1 MEKQS
6 YSINYSFIHSFNQSF
21 LLFLFMSKA
30 KKVIVI
36 VGPTCSGKTG
46 VAISLAEKIPSEII
60 SADSRQV
67 YKYLTIGT
75 AKPTMEERKRAKH
88 HFVDFLEPDENYNVS
103 KFEKDVLQKIEEL
116 HKKKLI
122 PIAAGGSGLYIRA
135 IVDGI
140 FDVVDT
146 DEKYR
151 AELMTLREKHGN
163 EYLLEKLKKYDPKSA
178 EKLIPQNWKRI
189 IRALEV
195 YKLTGEPIW
204 KLQAEYKRE
213 ARFNFFQY
221 GLNWNRETLYKN
233 IELRVDKM
241 IEQGLVDEVKEILAL
256 GFKKNLNALNT
267 VGYKEIIEY
276 LDRKITLERAIELI
290 KRNTRRYAKRQLT
303 WFRKDKRIKWLD
315 INNKEDLSKVTQSI
329 IEDIS

>member
-1 MEKQS
+1 
-6 YSINYSFIHSFNQSF
+6 
-21 LLFLFMSKA
+21 MSKA

-75 AKPTMEERKRAKH
+75 AKPTLEEMKKVKH
-88 HFVDFLEPDENYNVS
+88 HFIDFLEPDKSYNVS

-116 HKKKLI
+116 HKQKLI
-122 PIAAGGSGLYIRA
+122 PIVAGGSGLYIRA

-151 AELMTLREKHGN
+151 AELMNLREKHGN
-163 EYLLEKLKKYDPKSA
+163 EFLLEKLRKYDPKSA

-213 ARFNFFQY
+213 TNINFFQY
-221 GLNWNRETLYKN
+221 GLNWNRQTLYKN
-233 IELRVDKM
+233 IELRVDNM
-241 IEQGLVDEVKEILAL
+241 IEQGLVNEVKEILSM
-256 GFKKNLNALNT
+256 GYPKNINALNT

-276 LDRKITLERAIELI
+276 LDDKITLQRAIELI

-303 WFRKDKRIKWLD
+303 WFRKDKRIKWFD
-315 INNKEDLSKVTQSI
+315 IKNEEDLFYISEI
-329 IEDIS
+329 IIKDVL